1 MKVYEGRIV
10 YEQVSDG
17 IVEPLSTP
25 TLVAGYLSDAFNS
38 HPLQEQFIVIPVTR
52 KNHPLGR
59 FMVSLGTA
67 SSALV
72 HPREVFR
79 VAILSGASAV
89 MVSHNHPSGDPA
101 PSRADIAVTRQL
113 REAGQIMGIELLEHL
128 IVGTVKEDPQGLG
141 YYSFSD
147 AGLL

>member
-10 YEQVSDG
+10 YEEVSDG
-17 IVEPLSTP
+17 DVEPLSSP
-25 TLVAGYLSDAFNS
+25 VLVSGYLSDAFNS

-113 REAGQIMGIELLEHL
+113 REAGQILGIELLEHL
-128 IVGTVKEDPQGLG
+128 IMGTVKEDPQGLG